1 MTFRPLLQDNVD
13 VDVSNPG
20 AVAIN
25 RVELEMKR
33 TRPESGYYRYL
44 NSVSSA
50 DHEAAMSS
58 ERSSPLKRHHLSL
71 TKEGEL
77 SFGVFLV
84 ERLISERPSKT
95 HKVVQR
101 MVVA

>member
-1 MTFRPLLQDNVD
+1 MTFRPLLHENVD
-13 VDVSNPG
+13 IDVSYPG
-20 AVAIN
+20 AVTIN

-33 TRPESGYYRYL
+33 SRPESGYYRC
-44 NSVSSA
+44 SA

-58 ERSSPLKRHHLSL
+58 EHSSPLKRHHLSL

-84 ERLISERPSKT
+84 ERLVSERPSKT